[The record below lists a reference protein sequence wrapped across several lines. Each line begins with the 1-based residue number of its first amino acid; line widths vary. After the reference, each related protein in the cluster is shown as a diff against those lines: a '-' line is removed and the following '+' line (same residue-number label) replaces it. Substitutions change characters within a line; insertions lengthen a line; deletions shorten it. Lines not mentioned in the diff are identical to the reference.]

1 MAYQPYQMYNI
12 DSMSINEQPNYFELF
27 NLPLVFLIDQD
38 KLEDTYLKLQASFHP
53 DKYASADVLQRSIA
67 AKQSSLI
74 NIAYKELL
82 NPTKRATHL
91 LRISSGGGA
100 DAFNGENT
108 IADTEFLMEQ
118 MKWREAIE
126 GGDGD
131 AANLRELLKEIQQTQ
146 EQIYKDFEDA
156 YTQYSKNFAIYASTN
171 NTEAAGL
178 EKTKE
183 KTEAKT
189 EAKTETEEAGKS
201 VPAAAQESINQLG
214 GLLTKMQYF
223 GKLEQDLES
232 RLP

>member
-1 MAYQPYQMYNI
+1 
-12 DSMSINEQPNYFELF
+12 MSINEQPNYFELF

-91 LRISSGGGA
+91 LRIISGRGA
-100 DAFNGENT
+100 DAFDGENT

-131 AANLRELLKEIQQTQ
+131 AASLSELLKEIQQTQ
-146 EQIYKDFEDA
+146 EQIYKDFEDI
-156 YTQYSKNFAIYASTN
+156 YTQFSQSSGNTN
-171 NTEAAGL
+171 NTESA
-178 EKTKE
+178 EP
-183 KTEAKT
+183 
-189 EAKTETEEAGKS
+189 
-201 VPAAAQESINQLG
+201 VPAAAQDSINKLG

-232 RLP
+232 RMP